1 MHACL
6 PARAFHLAQLCEAL
20 KSNTTIISLDLSANS
35 LTDEGRRVLCLGA
48 GCCVWCC
55 AGRRAANT
63 RFSRCLSCLPCAPS
77 PLAAAP
83 ARLLSSCTESE
94 SDYHMPRPALPCPC
108 PAAGA
113 KALAAA
119 LGDGRAPD
127 LIDLNLS
134 DNPGVLEEGTAALV
148 RQRRR
153 PPAALRRVWEDGGRG
168 MGPRV

>member
-1 MHACL
+1 MCMCVCVCEYREVSFFTQVLVCHRSATSVFTTKLSWRLFFYSGGVVLITLL
-6 PARAFHLAQLCEAL
+6 PPPLPP
-20 KSNTTIISLDLSANS
+20 S
-35 LTDEGRRVLCLGA
+35 RRVVCSGPKL
-48 GCCVWCC
+48 
-55 AGRRAANT
+55 
-63 RFSRCLSCLPCAPS
+63 
-77 PLAAAP
+77 
-83 ARLLSSCTESE
+83 
-94 SDYHMPRPALPCPC
+94 
-108 PAAGA
+108 